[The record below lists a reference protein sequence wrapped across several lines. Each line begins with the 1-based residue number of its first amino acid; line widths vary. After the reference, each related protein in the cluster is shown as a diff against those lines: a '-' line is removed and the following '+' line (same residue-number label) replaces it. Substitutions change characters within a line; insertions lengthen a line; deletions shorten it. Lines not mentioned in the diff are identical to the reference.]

1 MEVKQIIA
9 EIKEKMDRIDDAVS
23 AARAALSGG
32 TISGG
37 GSELY
42 RLSYLSENIYSN
54 SFPATKESRI
64 IAEVV
69 SKILRSPMN
78 MIIHNALGG
87 SEVTENVKEA
97 LLIVATENNMG
108 IDVSNE
114 LELSDMISCGIVD
127 PAMVTIK
134 AVKTGLSVAALLLTT
149 KFIIVN
155 ENDEYV
161 LNNQNPLPY
170 AF

>member
-1 MEVKQIIA
+1 
-9 EIKEKMDRIDDAVS
+9 
-23 AARAALSGG
+23 
-32 TISGG
+32 
-37 GSELY
+37 
-42 RLSYLSENIYSN
+42 
-54 SFPATKESRI
+54 
-64 IAEVV
+64 
-69 SKILRSPMN
+69 
-78 MIIHNALGG
+78 
-87 SEVTENVKEA
+87 
-97 LLIVATENNMG
+97 MG

-155 ENDEYV
+155 DNDEYV

>member
-1 MEVKQIIA
+1 
-9 EIKEKMDRIDDAVS
+9 MDRIDDAVS

-32 TISGG
+32 IISGG

-97 LLIVATENNMG
+97 LSIVATENNMG